1 MIRLAQ
7 FGLGGLGR
15 VELDAFAE
23 SDDVEIVAG
32 ADPVDDARDTFEEEY
47 GATSYAAYEE
57 LLADLGDDLDAVNVV
72 TPHALHFEQTMA
84 ALDAGLSVHLE
95 KPMVT
100 DLSHAVRLT
109 EAATDADATVQIGY
123 QRHFDPRFRTMREII
138 RSGTIG
144 DVVGA
149 NCFLEQNWIGPLSG
163 TWRTNPSLSGGGQ
176 LYDSGSHL
184 LDALLWTTDTTPRS
198 VGAIV
203 EGNGH
208 DVDVHSS
215 LSLALESGGRSIP
228 ASVFVTGDGPTGPA
242 TREGLYVWG
251 TEGSVEYGPD
261 GITVRGKDGEVTQE
275 DVSVYDF
282 EELTRRKLGAF
293 VEAVRDD
300 RPNPVPPEVGLDV
313 IAVTEAAYRASED
326 GETVDVQRLIQEAR
340 QAA

>member
-15 VELDAFAE
+15 VELDAFAGN
-23 SDDVEIVAG
+23 DDVEIVAG
-32 ADPVDDARDTFEEEY
+32 ADPVDDARDTFEKEY
-47 GATSYAAYEE
+47 GATSYAAY
-57 LLADLGDDLDAVNVV
+57 DDLLTDLAEDLDVVNVV
-72 TPHALHFEQTMA
+72 TPHALHFDQTMA
-84 ALDAGLSVHLE
+84 ALEAGLSVHLE

-100 DLSHAVRLT
+100 DLSDAIRLT
-109 EAATDADATVQIGY
+109 DAAAETDATVQIGY
-123 QRHFDPRFRTMREII
+123 QRHFDPRFQTMREII

-149 NCFLEQNWIGPLSG
+149 NCFLEQDWIEPLSG
-163 TWRTNPSLSGGGQ
+163 TWRTDPSLSGGGQ

-184 LDALLWTTDTTPRS
+184 LDALLWTTDTKPRS

-215 LSLALESGGRSIP
+215 LSLALERGGHSVP
-228 ASVFVTGDGPTGPA
+228 ASVFITGDGPTGPA
-242 TREGLYVWG
+242 TREGLYIWG

-261 GITVRGKDGEVTQE
+261 GVTVREKDGEVTRE
-275 DVSVYDF
+275 EVSVYDF
-282 EELTRRKLGAF
+282 AELTRRKLAAF
-293 VEAVRDD
+293 VDAVQGHRA
-300 RPNPVPPEVGLDV
+300 NPVPPEVGLDV

-326 GETVDVQRLIQEAR
+326 GETVDVQRLIREAR
-340 QAA
+340 QAS